1 MRISDWSSDVCS
13 SDLRKPCQWPLAI
26 WRCRDLRQACS
37 SCSCIS
43 DTLQNEGKLRVAAL
57 PGISLQIG
65 QGKTKEPHPLFKWKL
80 GAKQIAAS
88 PFDFG
93 PGSNSDGKRMRS
105 GHLPE
110 NGKVDLKCDGTPG
123 RAGK

>member
-43 DTLQNEGKLRVAAL
+43 DTLQNEGKLSVAAL

-88 PFDFG
+88 PFRSEERRVG
-93 PGSNSDGKRMRS
+93 TECVSTCGYRGSPY
-105 GHLPE
+105 H
-110 NGKVDLKCDGTPG
+110 
-123 RAGK
+123 

>member
-43 DTLQNEGKLRVAAL
+43 DTLQNEGKLSVAAL

-88 PFDFG
+88 PFEFG
-93 PGSNSDGKRMRS
+93 PGSHSDCKRMRS

-110 NGKVDLKCDGTPG
+110 IGKFALQCDGTPG
-123 RAGK
+123 RA

>member
-43 DTLQNEGKLRVAAL
+43 DTLQNEGKLSVAAL

-88 PFDFG
+88 PFEFG
-93 PGSNSDGKRMRS
+93 PGDRKSTRLNSS
-105 GHLPE
+105 H
-110 NGKVDLKCDGTPG
+110 
-123 RAGK
+123 